1 MRFEIQVEAKDL
13 FRFNMYHIYHTFSGV
28 LGMVISIAA
37 LVGAVLTYGT
47 VNTTYTVAL
56 LLVGCMVHADP
67 SVQRIFQVQSNREVK
82 DLCAAL

>member
-47 VNTTYTVAL
+47 VNTTSVSYTHLDVYKR
-56 LLVGCMVHADP
+56 
-67 SVQRIFQVQSNREVK
+67 QT
-82 DLCAAL
+82 